1 MAVLP
6 LFLLILQFNYDLFQ
20 PELFIFFY
28 QIHVNYLLIF
38 TRSGFECCY
47 LLYPMGIVPL
57 FS

>member
-1 MAVLP
+1 M
-6 LFLLILQFNYDLFQ
+6 LQFNYDLFQ
-20 PELFIFFY
+20 SQLYFFLY

-47 LLYPMGIVPL
+47 LLYPIGVFPL